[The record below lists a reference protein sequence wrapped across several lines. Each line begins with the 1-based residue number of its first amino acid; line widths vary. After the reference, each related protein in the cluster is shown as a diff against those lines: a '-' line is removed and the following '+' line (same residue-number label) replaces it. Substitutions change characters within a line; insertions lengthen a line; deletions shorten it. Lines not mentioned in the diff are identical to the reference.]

1 MPSAPKLDQDARIRV
16 LYDEGLSAPKISMQL
31 WREGFTNA
39 VGVEWWPPES
49 LVRALSL
56 ALRSGGRFA

>member
-16 LYDEGLSAPKISMQL
+16 LHDEGLSAPKISMQL

-39 VGVEWWPPES
+39 DGEPISRQRISRKLKQLEGV
-49 LVRALSL
+49 
-56 ALRSGGRFA
+56 

>member
-39 VGVEWWPPES
+39 DGDPISRQSPVK
-49 LVRALSL
+49 ALSL
-56 ALRSGGRFA
+56 L